1 MHDARRRSPACDSG
15 TGRSQTATGTSDTG
29 DEMAVLD
36 RFALDGGRAVVTGAG
51 RGIGEGIAIA
61 LAEAGCDVVL
71 TARRVAEIDAVAE
84 HIRGLGRRAVAIPGD
99 ITDGAFVDEL
109 AERAASELGG
119 LTLWVSNAGGADDRT
134 PRHLADMPD
143 AQWDYQLDVNL
154 RAVFTGARAAAR
166 VMDDGGS
173 IVNISST
180 AALKASPNN
189 GPYAVAK
196 AGVDS
201 LTRTLSIELAPRA
214 IRVNGVAPG
223 PVPTEV
229 FMEFFGATDDDLP
242 QLAQKLGVPLGR
254 LGTPDDV
261 GNAVVFLASPAASWI
276 TGHTIVVNGGSR

>member
-1 MHDARRRSPACDSG
+1 MFVHRVGVTVVELRRG
-15 TGRSQTATGTSDTG
+15 G
-29 DEMAVLD
+29 DDMAVLD

-51 RGIGEGIAIA
+51 RGIGEGIAVA

-71 TARRVAEIDAVAE
+71 TARRAAEIEAVAE
-84 HIRGLGRRAVAIPGD
+84 RVRSLGRRAIAIAGD

-109 AERAASELGG
+109 AERAADELGG

-143 AQWDYQLDVNL
+143 RQWDYQLDVNL

-166 VMDDGGS
+166 FLGEGGS
-173 IVNISST
+173 IINISST
-180 AALKASPNN
+180 AATKASPNN

-201 LTRTLSIELAPRA
+201 LTKTLSTELAPRS

-242 QLAQKLGVPLGR
+242 ELAKRLGIPLGR
-254 LGTPDDV
+254 LGTADDV
-261 GNAVVFLASPAASWI
+261 ANAVVFLASPAASWI
-276 TGHTIVVNGGSR
+276 TGHTLVVSGGNR

>member
-1 MHDARRRSPACDSG
+1 MS
-15 TGRSQTATGTSDTG
+15 
-29 DEMAVLD
+29 VLD
-36 RFALDGGRAVVTGAG
+36 RFALTGGVAVVTGGG

-71 TARRVAEIDAVAE
+71 TARRENEINAVAD
-84 HIRGLGRRAVAIPGD
+84 RVRALGRRAVAIPGD
-99 ITDGAFVDEL
+99 ITDGAFVESL
-109 AERAASELGG
+109 ADQAKAEMGKI
-119 LTLWVSNAGGADDRT
+119 TIWVSNAGGADDRT

-166 VMDDGGS
+166 VIDDGGS
-173 IVNISST
+173 IINISSG
-180 AALKASPNN
+180 AALKGSPNN

-201 LTRTLSIELAPRA
+201 LTRTLSIELAPRN

-229 FMEFFGATDDDLP
+229 FMEFFGATEADLP
-242 QLAQKLGVPLGR
+242 QMAQQWGVPLGR
-254 LGTPDDV
+254 LGTPEDV
-261 GNAVVFLASPAASWI
+261 GNSVVFLASPAASWV
-276 TGHTIVVNGGSR
+276 TGQTLLVNGGNR

>member
-1 MHDARRRSPACDSG
+1 M
-15 TGRSQTATGTSDTG
+15 TDT
-29 DEMAVLD
+29 VLD
-36 RFALDGGRAVVTGAG
+36 RFKLDGHVAVVTGAG

-71 TARRVAEIDAVAE
+71 TARREHEIEAVAE
-84 HIRGLGRRAVAIPGD
+84 RVRALGRRALAVAGD
-99 ITDGAFVDEL
+99 ITDGSFVEEL
-109 AERAASELGG
+109 ADRSKAEMGR
-119 LTLWVSNAGGADDRT
+119 LTIWVSNAGGADDRT

-143 AQWDYQLDVNL
+143 RQWDYQMDLNL

-166 VMDDGGS
+166 VLDDGGS
-173 IVNISST
+173 IINISSG

-201 LTRTLSIELAPRA
+201 LTRTLSVELAPRL

-229 FMEFFGATDDDLP
+229 FMEFFGASEEDLP
-242 QLAQKLGVPLGR
+242 GLGKKLGIPLGR
-254 LGTPDDV
+254 LGTAEDV

-276 TGHTIVVNGGSR
+276 TGQTLLVNGGNR